1 MQNKVNI
8 YLIYAMNL
16 YFDNAA
22 TTRISEKALKAYNDT
37 SLEFWANPS
46 SVHAEG
52 LNAKRKLED
61 ERKRIAML
69 MGITPESL
77 FFTSGAT
84 ESIAAS
90 VSSLLFTT
98 PGKIIISKIE
108 HEALASWLPL
118 LRQYGWKTAELRA
131 KGGVIDLDE
140 LKAELT
146 PDTKFV
152 GIMAVNNVTGAIEPV
167 KEAVRV
173 VREYEKENTKRRI
186 FFFSD
191 SVQAL
196 GKIDYDIKEL
206 DIDGASFSG
215 HKINGPRGIGMLYL
229 KSPSSFR
236 PLAPAG
242 GQEKGKRGG
251 TENLPAIS
259 GLRAALEEWMD
270 GREEKNRKAGELKA
284 MIIKGFRDSG
294 LDIIS
299 PENSSPYI
307 ISFAS
312 PLPSEVFTRMLS
324 DKGVAA
330 SSGSACSNNAKGEG
344 EKILLAM
351 GVRPEKA
358 KNAVRLSLSNSTTEE
373 EAVTLIRIIKEC
385 TNGR

>member
-1 MQNKVNI
+1 MD
-8 YLIYAMNL
+8 L

-22 TTRISEKALKAYNDT
+22 TTKISEKALRAYADT
-37 SLEFWANPS
+37 SGLFWGNPS
-46 SVHAEG
+46 SVHRPG
-52 LNAKRKLED
+52 LEARKKLED
-61 ERKRIAML
+61 ERERIAAL
-69 MGITPESL
+69 MGTSPSRL

-84 ESIAAS
+84 ESIAAA

-98 PGKIIISKIE
+98 PGKIIISRIE
-108 HEALASWLPL
+108 HEAVSSWLPL

-131 KGGVIDLDE
+131 RGGFVDPEE
-140 LKAELT
+140 LRAELT

-152 GIMAVNNVTGAIEPV
+152 AVMAVNNVTGSIQPIRELV
-167 KEAVRV
+167 NV
-173 VREYEKENTKRRI
+173 VREYEKSGKRHI

-196 GKIDYDIKEL
+196 GKTEYSAEAL

-229 KSPSSFR
+229 KNPSSFR

-242 GQEKGKRGG
+242 GQEHGKRGG

-259 GLRAALEEWMD
+259 ALRAAMEEWLPGM
-270 GREEKNRKAGELKA
+270 EEKTARVRAMNERIRTALDEL
-284 MIIKGFRDSG
+284 G
-294 LDIIS
+294 LEIIS
-299 PENSSPYI
+299 PEKSSPYI

-324 DKGVAA
+324 DKGVSV

-344 EKILLAM
+344 EKILLGM
-351 GVRPEKA
+351 GIRPEKA
-358 KNAVRLSLSNSTTEE
+358 RNAVRISLSNSTSEE
-373 EAVTLIRIIKEC
+373 ETESLIAILKE
-385 TNGR
+385 TANAR